1 MTGAAPGGAE
11 IWDSL
16 VPEYAGRLALDPP
29 ERALLGELRAQLA
42 GMAMLDIGVGAGR
55 TAYTF
60 AALAGRYVGVDFSP
74 AMVDRARALVGED
87 ERVSFAVADARDLS
101 RFHGQDF
108 GLVLFSFNGIDG
120 VSQEERLTVLREV
133 RRVVADGG
141 LFAFSAHSLLAL
153 PFSSSLR
160 RPSLRNPVRSSYRS
174 VYRSARLALL
184 NRRLDLQAARQRGWV
199 QIRDEA
205 HGFSLVQY
213 YVMPALQIEQLADAG
228 FGEPRIFDMR
238 GREVD
243 PADPGRDPHL
253 FYVCPPRS
261 A

>member
-1 MTGAAPGGAE
+1 VTGAGGGDAE
-11 IWDSL
+11 IWDRL

-60 AALAGRYVGVDFSP
+60 AALAGRYVGIDFS
-74 AMVDRARALVGED
+74 AGMVDRARALVGED
-87 ERVSFAVADARDLS
+87 DRVSFAVVDARDLS

-120 VSQEERLTVLREV
+120 VSHEERLTVLGEV
-133 RRVVADGG
+133 RRVIADGG
-141 LFAFSAHSLLAL
+141 VFAFSAHSLLAL
-153 PFSSSLR
+153 PFSSSPR
-160 RPSLRNPVRSSYRS
+160 RPSLRSPLRSSYRS
-174 VYRSARLALL
+174 LYRSARLAML
-184 NRRLDLQAARQRGWV
+184 NGRLDLEAARQRGWA

-213 YVMPALQIEQLADAG
+213 YVMPAVQIEQLAEAG
-228 FGEPRIFDMR
+228 FDEPRVFDMR

-243 PADPGRDPHL
+243 PAAPGRDPHL
-253 FYVCPPRS
+253 FYVCRPRP
-261 A
+261 